1 MEDLIPLVAIIVVI
15 GLPIA
20 TGLVLGL
27 NAIRNEHRERMGLI
41 EQGIIPPNKTKQK
54 STPNRL
60 VSLRNGIVLIAL
72 GIGIIVGFLCSEYLV
87 IGHGNEFWVTGASVV
102 FFLGIG
108 YLVYFLVTRKMIFL
122 PQQQENEQG

>member
-1 MEDLIPLVAIIVVI
+1 MEDLIPIVAILCAV

-20 TGLVLGL
+20 TGLVIGL

-54 STPNRL
+54 SNPNRL

-108 YLVYFLVTRKMIFL
+108 YLVYFLATRNMFFG
-122 PQQQENEQG
+122 PQQEENELG

>member
-1 MEDLIPLVAIIVVI
+1 MEDLIPIVAILCAV

-20 TGLVLGL
+20 TGLVIGL

-54 STPNRL
+54 SNPNRL

-72 GIGIIVGFLCSEYLV
+72 GIGIIVGFLCTEYLV

-108 YLVYFLVTRKMIFL
+108 YLVYFLATRIMIFG
-122 PQQQENEQG
+122 PQQEENELG